1 MSVMDPT
8 LEKRGPSARARWM
21 VFVVWVLVAVFYF
34 NLSYDY
40 VRVNSHD
47 QRFAEYLQ
55 YVVQV
60 AATERRPPKEIRELL
75 LVKAEELGLP
85 IRGDQIEIG
94 GSGTGLHVSVG
105 YDVDI
110 EIPVFERGLYR
121 KEFQHTAQF
130 QQYAGF

>member
-1 MSVMDPT
+1 MSVVNPT
-8 LEKRGPSARARWM
+8 EEKPAPNSHARWM
-21 VFVVWVLVAVFYF
+21 VFGVWILVAVFYF

-40 VRVNSHD
+40 IRVNTHD
-47 QRFAEYLQ
+47 QKFAEYLQ

-60 AATERRPPKEIRELL
+60 AGSEHRPSKEIRELL
-75 LVKAEELGLP
+75 LVKAEELSLP
-85 IRGDQIEIG
+85 LKGDQINIG

-121 KEFQHTAQF
+121 
-130 QQYAGF
+130 

>member
-1 MSVMDPT
+1 
-8 LEKRGPSARARWM
+8 M
-21 VFVVWVLVAVFYF
+21 VLGVWVLVAFVYF

-40 VRVNSHD
+40 VRVNNHD
-47 QRFAEYLQ
+47 QSFAEYLQ

-60 AATERRPPKEIRELL
+60 AGSEHRSPREIRELL

-85 IRGDQIEIG
+85 LRGDQILLG
-94 GSGTGLHVSVG
+94 GSGTGLHVTVG

-121 KEFQHTAQF
+121 KQFQHTAQF
-130 QQYAGF
+130 KQYAGF